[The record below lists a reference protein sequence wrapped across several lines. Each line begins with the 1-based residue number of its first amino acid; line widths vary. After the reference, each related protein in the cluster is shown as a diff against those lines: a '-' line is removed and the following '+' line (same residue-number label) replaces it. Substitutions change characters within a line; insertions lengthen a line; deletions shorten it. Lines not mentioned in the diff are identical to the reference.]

1 MTKKQIEERLI
12 AMFWNQQTLETLV
25 EEGEADESEVFFE
38 GVREVMPFSEYLCTM
53 DNGVV
58 VDLAD
63 GTQICLTIQIR

>member
-25 EEGEADESEVFFE
+25 EEGEADESEVFFD
-38 GVREVMPFSEYLCTM
+38 GVENVRPFDGYLATM
-53 DNGVV
+53 DNGVI

-63 GTQICLTIQIR
+63 GTQICLTI